1 LVELPHSAEGEATMT
16 DLTIARAGEGRLSA
30 DLLDSMFRL
39 RHDVFHERLGWDVR
53 SEGGREH
60 DWYDLIG
67 PHYLVAHEGRRA
79 LGCWRML
86 PTQGPYML
94 RDIFPQLLAGDPAP
108 AAPGVW
114 EISRFAVA
122 DEACGHSFG
131 FGDMPAEMLRAMVR
145 FAVRRDIHTIVGVT
159 SAAVERMLR
168 QLGFSVER
176 LGPPQR
182 IGRVLSVA
190 FRLAMDAATQRAVC
204 GEVLEALPQA
214 A

>member
-1 LVELPHSAEGEATMT
+1 MIHMT
-16 DLTIARAGEGRLSA
+16 VARAGEGRLSA
-30 DLLDSMFRL
+30 DLLDSMYRL
-39 RHDVFHERLGWDVR
+39 RHAVFFDRLGWQVR

-67 PHYLVAHEGRRA
+67 PHYLVAHEDGPQRRA

-86 PTQGPYML
+86 PSQGPYML
-94 RDIFPQLLAGDPAP
+94 RDIFPQLLAPGVSAP

-122 DEACGHSFG
+122 DEVTGDSFG
-131 FGDMPAEMLRAMVR
+131 FSEVPATMLAEMVR
-145 FAVRRDIHTIVGVT
+145 FAVMREIHTIVGVT

-168 QLGFSVER
+168 RLGFNVER
-176 LGPPQR
+176 LGAPQR
-182 IGRVLSVA
+182 IGRVMSVA
-190 FRLAMDAATQRAVC
+190 FRLPMDEATQMAVC
-204 GEVLEALPQA
+204 GGLVHALPQA

>member
-1 LVELPHSAEGEATMT
+1 MIEMT
-16 DLTIARAGEGRLSA
+16 VARAGEGRLSA
-30 DLLDSMFRL
+30 DLMDSMYRL
-39 RHDVFHERLGWDVR
+39 RHAVFHDRLGWEVR

-67 PHYLVAHEGRRA
+67 PHYLVAHDDGPQRRA
-79 LGCWRML
+79 LGCWRLL

-94 RDIFPQLLAGDPAP
+94 RDIFPQLLGGQPAP

-122 DEACGHSFG
+122 DEVTGDSFG
-131 FGDMPAEMLRAMVR
+131 FSEVPATMLAEMVR
-145 FAVRRDIHTIVGVT
+145 FAVLHDIHTIVGVT

-168 QLGFSVER
+168 GLGFRVER

-190 FRLAMDAATQRAVC
+190 FRLAMDAATQRAIC
-204 GEVLEALPQA
+204 GEEIQPLRQA